1 MIHHLFQP
9 NFLFK
14 IQSVDF
20 VYCPTSLL
28 VFGIPLLYYYIN
40 LLLLTFNKNFL
51 PLILSHQ

>member
-40 LLLLTFNKNFL
+40 FLLLTFNKNFL